1 MSKLTNY
8 LKLLGIGFLMGT
20 VDLVPG
26 VSGGTVAFVF
36 GVYPKLLETIK
47 HLTGP
52 FWKLVWSGQWR
63 LAYQSILWGFLLP
76 LGFGIIL
83 AIFSMA
89 SVIKFGLQNYPEQI
103 WGLFFGL
110 VLGSG
115 WLMIKQI
122 RIWNWVN
129 ALAIMVATGGTFWLV
144 NTPLLNTP
152 NTTWSIFLSG
162 MLAICAMILPGISGS
177 YMLLLVGK
185 YEQIINA
192 VVARDSLTLGVFV
205 LGILLGLSLF
215 VRFLSWWLHRHF
227 ALTVSVLAGVVLGSL
242 VKIWPWKER
251 LSVTEDSKL
260 LLLSSNVWPDWSN
273 PTNWLVVIL
282 IVLGFVL
289 ILVSNRWSV
298 ADDFEKKSKT

>member
-1 MSKLTNY
+1 ML
-8 LKLLGIGFLMGT
+8 
-20 VDLVPG
+20 
-26 VSGGTVAFVF
+26 
-36 GVYPKLLETIK
+36 
-47 HLTGP
+47 
-52 FWKLVWSGQWR
+52 
-63 LAYQSILWGFLLP
+63 
-76 LGFGIIL
+76 
-83 AIFSMA
+83 
-89 SVIKFGLQNYPEQI
+89 
-103 WGLFFGL
+103 
-110 VLGSG
+110 
-115 WLMIKQI
+115 KQI

-177 YMLLLVGK
+177 YMLLLLGK

-205 LGILLGLSLF
+205 LGVLLGLSLF
-215 VRFLSWWLHRHF
+215 VRFLSWWLRRHF

-273 PTNWLVVIL
+273 PANWLVVIL

-298 ADDFEKKSKT
+298 ADDFEKKSKA

>member
-1 MSKLTNY
+1 
-8 LKLLGIGFLMGT
+8 
-20 VDLVPG
+20 
-26 VSGGTVAFVF
+26 
-36 GVYPKLLETIK
+36 
-47 HLTGP
+47 
-52 FWKLVWSGQWR
+52 
-63 LAYQSILWGFLLP
+63 
-76 LGFGIIL
+76 
-83 AIFSMA
+83 
-89 SVIKFGLQNYPEQI
+89 
-103 WGLFFGL
+103 
-110 VLGSG
+110 
-115 WLMIKQI
+115 
-122 RIWNWVN
+122 
-129 ALAIMVATGGTFWLV
+129 
-144 NTPLLNTP
+144 
-152 NTTWSIFLSG
+152 
-162 MLAICAMILPGISGS
+162 LAICAMILPGISGS

-205 LGILLGLSLF
+205 LGVLLGLGLF

-273 PTNWLVVIL
+273 PANWLVVIL

-298 ADDFEKKSKT
+298 ADDFEKKSKA